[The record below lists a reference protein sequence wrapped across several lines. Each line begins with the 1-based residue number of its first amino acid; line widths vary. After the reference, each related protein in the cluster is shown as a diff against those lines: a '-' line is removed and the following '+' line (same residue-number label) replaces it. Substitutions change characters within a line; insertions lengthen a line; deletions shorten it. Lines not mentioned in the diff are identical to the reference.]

1 MINCAESS
9 ALEEGKLE
17 RLVVVAL
24 NIVSC
29 AVVQSTYRI
38 STRGEVRVG
47 RNDNNLITF
56 TRECSNVINK

>member
-38 STRGEVRVG
+38 STRGEVRVSKN
-47 RNDNNLITF
+47 NDNLITF
-56 TRECSNVINK
+56 NK